1 MEQRRDGTI
10 KISKIVRLKFN
21 HTSLNTNYL
30 KTPTKKSIRLKSKP
44 KFYATC
50 KKSIL
55 NIETQM
61 S

>member
-44 KFYATC
+44 NSMLPARKAF
-50 KKSIL
+50 
-55 NIETQM
+55 
-61 S
+61 